1 MEQVIQ
7 QIINWLALSSIYA
20 LLAIG
25 FSLLFGVINV
35 IQFSHG
41 DVGLTAPFIAM
52 AVFAAVSTLGP
63 GAGLLVAVLVAI
75 FAVGVLGILL
85 DRLMIRRFRT
95 APPMMALVATVALGI
110 VLRELIR
117 LLYPDGSNPHP
128 FPVLIEGDAAIV
140 GGVPLSWLIVAM
152 MGVTGLMVAALTAF
166 LHRTRLGI
174 QIRAVSQDLDMA
186 RMLAI
191 NPNRIFQATFFIA
204 SATGAVAGVFYASY
218 IGLMRFDL
226 GIIAGLLGFSAAV
239 IGGLGNM
246 TGAIVGSL
254 VLAALDTLVQAVVPD
269 GTTYR
274 LVVAFLLVLVVLV
287 FRPAGILGR
296 TIPEK
301 V

>member
-1 MEQVIQ
+1 MEQVVQ
-7 QIINWLALSSIYA
+7 QIINWLALGSIYA

-25 FSLLFGVINV
+25 FSLLFGVLNV

-52 AVFAAVSTLGP
+52 AGLGAASTLVP
-63 GAGLLVAVLVAI
+63 GAGLLIAVLVAI

-128 FPVLIEGDAAIV
+128 FPVLIEGTAATI
-140 GGVPLSWLIVAM
+140 GGVALSWLVVAM
-152 MGVTGLMVAALTAF
+152 MGVTVLMVAALTA
-166 LHRTRLGI
+166 LLYRTRLGM

-191 NPNRIFQATFFIA
+191 NPNRIFKATFFIA

-254 VLAALDTLVQAVVPD
+254 VLAALDTLVQATVPD

-274 LVVAFLLVLVVLV
+274 LVVAFLLVLAVLV

-296 TIPEK
+296 AIPEK

>member
-1 MEQVIQ
+1 MEQVVQ

-25 FSLLFGVINV
+25 FSLLFGVLNV

-41 DVGLTAPFIAM
+41 DVGLVAPFIAM
-52 AVFAAVSTLGP
+52 AALAAASALFP
-63 GAGLLVAVLVAI
+63 GAGLLVAILVSI
-75 FAVGVLGILL
+75 FAVGVLGVLL

-128 FPVLIEGDAAIV
+128 FPVLIGGNAAIV
-140 GGVPLSWLIVAM
+140 GGVALSWLVTSM
-152 MGVTGLMVAALTAF
+152 MAVTVLMVAALTLF
-166 LHRTRLGI
+166 LHRTKLGMH
-174 QIRAVSQDLDMA
+174 IRAVSQDLEMA

-191 NPNRIFQATFFIA
+191 NPNRVFQWTFFIA

-274 LVVAFLLVLVVLV
+274 LVVAFLIVLVVLV
-287 FRPAGILGR
+287 FRPAGLLGR